1 MKTEFLDEI
10 EALIYKGNKED
21 KAVSL
26 KGTYWHVDHMLKV
39 INSVCFAIQKSKP
52 ETFKSKINLVW
63 QIMKIKGSFPRGKG
77 KAPKAVLPPEIILEE
92 ELKSALKMA
101 RVNVE
106 EIKKL
111 PKKAYFEHPLFG
123 SLDLK
128 NTQKFLDVH
137 TNHHLKITRDILKR

>member
-1 MKTEFLDEI
+1 MRTELLDEI
-10 EALIYKGNKED
+10 EALIYKGD
-21 KAVSL
+21 KKDIAVSL

-39 INSVCFAIQKSKP
+39 INSVCFAIKKSKP
-52 ETFKSKINLVW
+52 EAFKSKTNLVW
-63 QIMKIKGSFPRGKG
+63 QLMKIKGSFPRGKG

-101 RVNVE
+101 RINAE

-111 PKKAYFEHPLFG
+111 PKKAHFEHPLFG

-128 NTQKFLDVH
+128 NTLKFLDVH
-137 TNHHLKITRDILKR
+137 TNHHLKITRDIFKR